1 MPAKMQ
7 AGIAKQNDDV
17 NWFEPFF
24 GANCNAY
31 GLSLSLVFLKD
42 VLVIC

>member
-24 GANCNAY
+24 G